1 MNRHY
6 YISDS
11 LDDLEQ
17 LERELEAQGISTEQ
31 IHVLSENSAELEAHR
46 LHSVPTLLKQD
57 VVNAGVNGAL
67 IGLALAALVLGGAY
81 LAGWTDSA
89 AGWSPFIL
97 LAVIVL
103 GFCAW
108 EGGFFGIQKP
118 NSRFRP
124 FEGDLRQGQHV
135 FFVDLQPSEEPLLDQ
150 VIKGHPQL
158 KVAGTGPATPY
169 WLTRWQHSWNRFRQ
183 MI

>member
-1 MNRHY
+1 MN
-6 YISDS
+6 
-11 LDDLEQ
+11 
-17 LERELEAQGISTEQ
+17 A
-31 IHVLSENSAELEAHR
+31 A
-46 LHSVPTLLKQD
+46 
-57 VVNAGVNGAL
+57 VNGAL

-89 AGWSPFIL
+89 AGWPPFIL

-124 FEGDLRQGQHV
+124 FEGNLRQGQHV

-158 KVAGTGPATPY
+158 KVAGTGPATPH